1 MVWRLERDAGQP
13 LGIAERKKMRRV
25 DLLPGAFWNGAELDR
40 LQGGKEARCVLLFEE
55 GEELFD
61 FVGRIDYFDGNGEV
75 FCEAFDFEGVDRA
88 GIGAESHKS
97 SVDGGAGQLACMGLC
112 NNPFIER
119 PSVVFICFPCID
131 PQYATVFNRHRSFP

>member
-1 MVWRLERDAGQP
+1 MR
-13 LGIAERKKMRRV
+13 MRRV

-40 LQGGKEARCVLLFEE
+40 LQGGKEAGCVLLFEE

-61 FVGRIDYFDGNGEV
+61 FIALIDDFDGNGEI

-88 GIGAESHKS
+88 GVGAESHKS
-97 SVDGGAGQLACMGLC
+97 SVDGGAGQSACMGLR

-119 PSVVFICFPCID
+119 SPVVLVRFPCID
-131 PQYATVFNRHRSFP
+131 SQYTTVFNTHRSFP